1 MNLLSKRIK
10 ELRKERNLTQEELGK
25 LINVTKV
32 SICCYEKGT
41 RLPSLE
47 TLIDLS
53 QVFGV
58 SVDYL
63 LGNDYSVI
71 AEDNEE
77 YRTNVSK
84 EEIILIREIKKYT
97 DLHKKAIDNPKRFV
111 ELVYKKL
118 K

>member
-10 ELRKERNLTQEELGK
+10 QLRKDRNLTQEELGK
-25 LINVTKV
+25 LIRVTKV

-53 QVFGV
+53 EVFGV
-58 SVDYL
+58 SVDYI
-63 LGNDYSVI
+63 LGNDYSIV
-71 AEDNEE
+71 ADENEE
-77 YRTNVSK
+77 YRTSVSK
-84 EEIILIREIKKYT
+84 EELLLIREIRKYSE
-97 DLHKKAIDNPKRFV
+97 LHKKVIDNPKRFV